1 MVKGG
6 KSFHQKYEEIMCES
20 NAEKLWNDVKKRV
33 DGFIKKIE
41 SGETK
46 GYFWSMYFKL
56 LCENRILFEGL
67 NRAMVTG
74 DMNDMLNGIYQENR
88 FKCIYGNRSNSGG
101 AQTINII
108 EIVIAYSCND
118 YSLLEKIMPLS
129 AGPATR
135 GYSAS
140 FYNMIYAMTYH
151 DREVGNKAQEE
162 LLAFM
167 EKKRTQFDL
176 KLAKFL
182 YDLYEKNLDG
192 INVGLQELCN
202 LMGRCNWI
210 NEHIYGNNKKIRML
224 GNKAFIFIHGLYHIA
239 MRYLKDSP
247 LAEKIVMPE
256 HKSFIKEYEEFN
268 IEHGFPEPQNLID
281 FDPIAKFIN
290 LSIKTEIIPE
300 VSFRKS
306 GRNFVNDGEKFEKTL
321 FENLQKNKVLFVEM
335 EDGKYVFKGIK

>member
-20 NAEKLWNDVKKRV
+20 NAEKLWNEVKKRV

-74 DMNDMLNGIYQENR
+74 DMNDMLNGIYQQNR

-167 EKKRTQFDL
+167 EK
-176 KLAKFL
+176 
-182 YDLYEKNLDG
+182 
-192 INVGLQELCN
+192 NV
-202 LMGRCNWI
+202 R
-210 NEHIYGNNKKIRML
+210 
-224 GNKAFIFIHGLYHIA
+224 
-239 MRYLKDSP
+239 S
-247 LAEKIVMPE
+247 
-256 HKSFIKEYEEFN
+256 
-268 IEHGFPEPQNLID
+268 LI
-281 FDPIAKFIN
+281 
-290 LSIKTEIIPE
+290 
-300 VSFRKS
+300 
-306 GRNFVNDGEKFEKTL
+306 
-321 FENLQKNKVLFVEM
+321 
-335 EDGKYVFKGIK
+335 